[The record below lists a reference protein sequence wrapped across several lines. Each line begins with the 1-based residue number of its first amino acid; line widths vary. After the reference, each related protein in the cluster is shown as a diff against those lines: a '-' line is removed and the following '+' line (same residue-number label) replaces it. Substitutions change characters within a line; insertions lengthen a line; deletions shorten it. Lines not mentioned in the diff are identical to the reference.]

1 MNQDEM
7 LQLVDSL
14 PFLIFNE
21 VPGLTENLDFPGLKG
36 VRSKKIR
43 NSFANTV
50 GGSKLTEYNVE
61 ETIDLVFK
69 AFGDIPFSWSV
80 GPKNTPSYLGILLF
94 ARGMVKGESSVGM
107 VLEDFDIPITV
118 NSIVDVIPVSKE
130 TVIENAS
137 LLANMYGMGL
147 TDEVILASVHAYKK
161 NQFYFAYL
169 GGSTIIVGWTNLVF
183 IPETT
188 KVLLGGSATHPDW
201 RGRNI
206 YKTMVTQRLKDARA
220 AGANAALIQAVKST
234 SAPICTRL
242 GFKEFGEYDLYFANT
257 SKLENLQ

>member
-7 LQLVDSL
+7 FQLVDSL

-21 VPGLTENLDFPGLKG
+21 VPGVTEHLNFPGLKG

-43 NSFANTV
+43 NPFANTV
-50 GGSKLTEYNVE
+50 GGAILTEYNVE

-69 AFGDIPFSWSV
+69 EFGDIPFSWAVS
-80 GPKNTPSYLGILLF
+80 PKNTPSYLGILLS

-107 VLEDFDIPITV
+107 VLEDFDIPITI
-118 NSIVDVIPVSKE
+118 NPNVDVIPVSQEK
-130 TVIENAS
+130 VMENAS

-147 TDEVILASVHAYKK
+147 TDEAIIASVHAYKK

-169 GGSTIIVGWTNLVF
+169 TGSTIIVGWTNLVF

-188 KVLLGGSATHPDW
+188 KVLLGGSATHPGW

-220 AGANAALIQAVKST
+220 SGANAALIQAVKCT
-234 SAPICTRL
+234 SAPICTHI
-242 GFKEFGEYDLYFANT
+242 GFKEFGDYDIYFANT
-257 SKLENLQ
+257 SELENLQ